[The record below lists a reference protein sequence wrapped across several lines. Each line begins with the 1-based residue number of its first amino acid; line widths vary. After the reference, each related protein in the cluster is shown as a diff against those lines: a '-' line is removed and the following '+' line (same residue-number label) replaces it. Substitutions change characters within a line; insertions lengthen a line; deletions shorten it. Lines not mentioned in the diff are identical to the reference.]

1 MPYWI
6 LENNTRTIVKAS
18 GSNAWR
24 LFCFDFQKITDIK
37 NEPLSFV
44 SIYLNGTVTGTTS
57 NDNGNYVLEIN
68 KKGTYSIVF
77 QNIGYFES
85 NKFENITKKYTL
97 TNNNANVYNRLINDK
112 IIL

>member
-1 MPYWI
+1 MQKLFSLFVLFFSI
-6 LENNTRTIVKAS
+6 AITAQVK
-18 GSNAWR
+18 G
-24 LFCFDFQKITDIK
+24 KVTDIK

-77 QNIGYFES
+77 QYLGYKTLKKEVKINSLPFE
-85 NKFENITKKYTL
+85 L
-97 TNNNANVYNRLINDK
+97 NVVLEEEK
-112 IIL
+112 VEFA